1 MDKRST
7 KKGFT
12 LIELMV
18 AMAIIAAL
26 IGMSVFGINLVQR
39 SERNTKR
46 RAALNNINLA
56 VRNHQIDNGVYPLTS
71 ELVFTAN
78 DVSIDGQVVAELT
91 GPAKAVAA
99 SVANPGSDGSHYC
112 YNSATGSTFSM
123 SVSLEGTDDFML
135 SSESSTSASC
145 TGTVTVN

>member
-1 MDKRST
+1 MDKST

-56 VRNHQIDNGVYPLTS
+56 VRNYQIDNGVYPLPS
-71 ELVFTAN
+71 ELVFTAST
-78 DVSIDGQVVAELT
+78 VSIDGQVVAELK
-91 GPAKAVAA
+91 GPATAV
-99 SVANPGSDGSHYC
+99 NKPGSGAVDSNGSYYC
-112 YNSATGSTFSM
+112 YYSTGSTFTM
-123 SVSLEGTDDFML
+123 KVSLEGTDEFVL
-135 SSESSTSASC
+135 SSENSTSASC
-145 TGTVTVN
+145 NNYVTI